1 MFIKRKIYIN
11 HIRQYYD
18 SNLIKVITGI
28 RRCGK
33 SVLLSQIKD
42 EIEESFSLNDEHI
55 IWINFEDLKFA
66 KLNTSEKLYIFR

>member
-1 MFIKRKIYIN
+1 MS
-11 HIRQYYD
+11 Q
-18 SNLIKVITGI
+18 
-28 RRCGK
+28 RCGK

-66 KLNTSEKLYIFR
+66 KLNTSEKLNNYILRNILSGF